1 MQGRTID
8 WKAIH
13 VRLAAAEAS
22 VRDGSLQDPKEVRRI
37 LEARAR
43 AAAIPPAAPDES
55 ERLEA
60 LVFSLGQES
69 YAVEARFVTE
79 VCALRSLT
87 QVPCTPAVIAGV
99 MNLRGRIL
107 AILDLRRFFELPPK
121 GLTELN
127 RIIVIGDGEN
137 ELGLLADAIV
147 EVQQVPLAQLQE
159 GLPTLGGIR
168 ERFIRGVNANMLAV
182 LDGGLLLADA
192 SLKVSGQPV
201 R

>member
-13 VRLAAAEAS
+13 VRLAAAEAD

-43 AAAIPPAAPDES
+43 AAAIPPAVPDES
-55 ERLEA
+55 ERLEV

-69 YAVEARFVTE
+69 YAVEARYVTE

-87 QVPCTPAVIAGV
+87 PVPCTPAFIAGV

-107 AILDLRRFFELPPK
+107 AILDLRKFFELPPR
-121 GLTELN
+121 GLTQLN
-127 RIIVIGDGEN
+127 RIIVLGDGDN

-147 EVQQVPLAQLQE
+147 GVQQVPLASLQE

-182 LDGGLLLADA
+182 LDGARLLTDGN
-192 SLKVSGQPV
+192 LKVNLGGA